1 MPQDGNE
8 EGARRFGFLED
19 ADSIDVWVADG
30 LIHQIAVDSG
40 DNQFTWT
47 FRDFGEDIT
56 ITAPE

>member
-1 MPQDGNE
+1 MTPPVE
-8 EGARRFGFLED
+8 PEAAAFSELF
-19 ADSIDVWVADG
+19 
-30 LIHQIAVDSG
+30 